1 MTSEEYKARKDGL
14 VPEIANTPT
23 SVPTPD
29 KPKHRSGYARK
40 AAAFRWLYA
49 EHEALKAEHER
60 LQRHHEA
67 LKVGHA
73 ELQTA
78 FDELLVIHNGLLADL
93 KQSRQVRSAASSLA
107 GFGLMGQRHG

>member
-1 MTSEEYKARKDGL
+1 MSGTLENQDD
-14 VPEIANTPT
+14 
-23 SVPTPD
+23 PTPVPAPE

-73 ELQTA
+73 ELQSA
-78 FDELLVIHNGLLADL
+78 FDELLAIHNDLLSDL
-93 KQSRQVRSAASSLA
+93 KRTSRGSPLRSRQT
-107 GFGLMGQRHG
+107 